1 MRKQDKDITLIAL
14 VVTIIVLLVLAGL
27 TISLAL
33 NQNGIIE
40 RSKLAASK
48 YSAAADKEQA
58 DLEEFNSK
66 VNNITTESE
75 ISKLTIGTALDAAD
89 YGKKVSYA
97 GTNDQW
103 RLYYKDANYAYLIKD
118 TPMSMDIDWV
128 NNEWSKYTS
137 GANMSEAGK
146 KLSPLA
152 SNIGLST
159 NTYPKTT
166 FTCLLTDN
174 KIWDKEYKKGDALFA
189 IASPTAELFIKS
201 YNAATNSNDV
211 QALPDDLK
219 DGYYFIRGIITS
231 EKGGIYNNG
240 TDEYFFASPN
250 GYGTY
255 VSTTGINTMGN
266 NGGTGTW
273 VFSIYDEFSN
283 KKIRPVVCIPAA
295 SLQLAE

>member
-118 TPMSMDIDWV
+118 TPVSMDIDWV

-201 YNAATNSNDV
+201 YNAATNSNDI
-211 QALPDDLK
+211 QLLIDDSK
-219 DGYYFIRGIITS
+219 EGYSFIRGIITS
-231 EKGGIYNNG
+231 EKGGIYDNG
-240 TDEYFFASPN
+240 TDEYFFASPS
-250 GYGTY
+250 GYKNY
-255 VSTTGINTMGN
+255 SNPNCMLIMGN